1 MQTSI
6 LWEGSLPSKEEM
18 EKMKQEGY
26 LFRAVEG
33 GWKICLKLHNTPT
46 GTWYA
51 DNFSKSFLKEVELHQ
66 YLEEV
71 EKRATWFEVPSKELR
86 VYEAGQILEKP
97 ESKEERIC
105 MEVLRDT
112 KNHRCGI
119 VQCRA
124 CGTCGNP
131 ESVFES
137 RKRESIAPCFRRKG
151 SGSAFSRKK
160 RVSGISLTGGFYACQ
175 CLHTWRV

>member
-26 LFRAVEG
+26 LFRAGEG

-71 EKRATWFEVPSKELR
+71 EKRATWFE
-86 VYEAGQILEKP
+86 
-97 ESKEERIC
+97 
-105 MEVLRDT
+105 
-112 KNHRCGI
+112 
-119 VQCRA
+119 
-124 CGTCGNP
+124 
-131 ESVFES
+131 FES

>member
-1 MQTSI
+1 
-6 LWEGSLPSKEEM
+6 M
-18 EKMKQEGY
+18 E
-26 LFRAVEG
+26 F
-33 GWKICLKLHNTPT
+33 CLKLHNTPT

-105 MEVLRDT
+105 MEVLFQMP
-112 KNHRCGI
+112 KNHSRLLLKTNQTEAYQLGSSAI
-119 VQCRA
+119 P
-124 CGTCGNP
+124 TL
-131 ESVFES
+131 ES
-137 RKRESIAPCFRRKG
+137 
-151 SGSAFSRKK
+151 
-160 RVSGISLTGGFYACQ
+160 
-175 CLHTWRV
+175 